1 MFRNAVFTF
10 LAVAALAACA
20 LPGPLSSPTA
30 SVPPPAELANR
41 TELDERAAL
50 GVELAYSAFVTA
62 AELAVDAGVLR
73 GENATR
79 VAALDARAY
88 QALAVARAA
97 YDTGNAETYSSA
109 LLNARTA
116 IAEAV
121 ALIKGPRS

>member
-1 MFRNAVFTF
+1 MFHRLVAAC

-20 LPGPLSSPTA
+20 IPGGLPSPGA
-30 SVPPPAELANR
+30 NVPPPVEMANR

-50 GVELAYSAFVTA
+50 GVELAYAAFRTA
-62 AELAVDAGVLR
+62 TEVAVDAGVLR
-73 GENATR
+73 GERAAR

-97 YDTGNAETYSSA
+97 YDAGNAETYSSA
-109 LLNARTA
+109 LSNARTV

-121 ALIKGPRS
+121 ALIKGPNP